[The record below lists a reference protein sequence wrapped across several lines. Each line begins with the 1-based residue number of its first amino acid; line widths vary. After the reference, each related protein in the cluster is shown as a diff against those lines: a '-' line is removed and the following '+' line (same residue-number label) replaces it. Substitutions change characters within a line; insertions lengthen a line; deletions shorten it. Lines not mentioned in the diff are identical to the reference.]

1 MSTNSPVVDVPNN
14 SVAYEGT
21 TYSIQALAPDTFTV
35 LIAGVPVGRIVYTF
49 GAANVPTLAVP
60 MGFTSERLPLSLQIA
75 ARPFAEETVYRIGH
89 AYESATD
96 WHARHPDLA
105 RTLSAFQRET
115 CHQLM
120 VVTVNSL
127 EGRSLEGFAL
137 HYASRIGLGY
147 HRLNN
152 GLMLLVV
159 PSTRQTRIQ
168 VGCGLEDVISDA
180 QATEILQRDLLP
192 NAREGQW
199 TDALRASLSSLMQLA
214 RNKPIPESYRP
225 DGCRAGAGKVTK

>member
-1 MSTNSPVVDVPNN
+1 MKPSYLSAWFALVALLSLAGCRKSTPLPPGNWQGRCP
-14 SVAYEGT
+14 AEATGT
-21 TYSIQALAPDTFTV
+21 PDTK
-35 LIAGVPVGRIVYTF
+35 F
-49 GAANVPTLAVP
+49 GPPPETYVRDRA
-60 MGFTSERLPLSLQIA
+60 QILRRDFVQEMEA
-75 ARPFAEETVYRIGH
+75 
-89 AYESATD
+89 
-96 WHARHPDLA
+96 
-105 RTLSAFQRET
+105 TLSAFQRET